1 MQAGIL
7 PDIAEMEGAGLAQ
20 AKDASGSAR
29 LKAWARHEVTLLSIL
44 GTYLA
49 ICFGVITFHG
59 WATSGE
65 AGQLWHLVLVSVLKA
80 YVVAHLVTVG
90 HRFRLGEA
98 AAHYPLAL
106 RALFR
111 AAGLTGAVA
120 LLTPIEELLH
130 GILRGEPVWN
140 EVNLWLNLDPF
151 VVMARLL
158 LVLLLLTPVG
168 IALEMMR
175 DLSPEA
181 VRRLML
187 ETKAELVLVNDKE
200 RSG

>member
-1 MQAGIL
+1 MKGR
-7 PDIAEMEGAGLAQ
+7 GALAQ
-20 AKDASGSAR
+20 VKDAAVSAR
-29 LKAWARHEVTLLSIL
+29 LMAWARHEVTMMSIL

-49 ICFGVITFHG
+49 ICFGVVTFHG
-59 WATSGE
+59 WATGGE
-65 AGQLWHLVLVSVLKA
+65 AGQPWHLVLVSVLKA

-98 AAHYPLAL
+98 APHYPLAL

-111 AAGLTGAVA
+111 AVGLTGAVA
-120 LLTPIEELLH
+120 LLTPLEELLH
-130 GILRGEPVWN
+130 GTLRGEPVWD
-140 EVNLWLNLDPF
+140 EVTMWLHLDPWM
-151 VVMARLL
+151 VMARLL

-168 IALEMMR
+168 VALEMMR
-175 DLSPEA
+175 DLSPDA

-187 ETKAELVLVNDKE
+187 ETKAQLVLVSDKE